1 MYVYLEIMK
10 FTQYLIV
17 LLAMRRL
24 AVHSFTLIGS
34 ILYFLQT
41 SGAPNIPLGELP
53 SSLPGLADFDL
64 SARKES
70 IVNFI
75 LSKIKDIF
83 FPTNN
88 GR

>member
-1 MYVYLEIMK
+1 MK
-10 FTQYLIV
+10 FSQSSDLV

-41 SGAPNIPLGELP
+41 SGPPNTPLGEFP

-64 SARKES
+64 SIGKMKIINFYLYQRKYKVLTDNRRQLICTS
-70 IVNFI
+70 
-75 LSKIKDIF
+75 S
-83 FPTNN
+83 
-88 GR
+88 